1 MDRLTK
7 KLKKG
12 GYSANKHTDEE
23 IAERLEQLKGVH
35 QHWVETGMDMVE
47 GMREC
52 QAAGEQGAMNL
63 IMLRD
68 AYNSIARVGKRF
80 EAACPAE
87 NNPDT
92 PLVSLGKLEDLYE
105 QCVSELED
113 VKEGLE
119 ECREN
124 GFTDDLAY
132 DELMVTKLGISQ
144 LIKQFDIAT
153 GYAEPD
159 PGPYQYQPKEDKPA
173 E

>member
-87 NNPDT
+87 NNPAT

-105 QCVSELED
+105 QCVMEQED
-113 VKEGLE
+113 LQEAIE
-119 ECREN
+119 ECRDN
-124 GFTDDLAY
+124 GNTTDLAY
-132 DELMVTKLGISQ
+132 NEMMTQKLGVNE
-144 LIKQFDIAT
+144 LIKRFDIAT
-153 GYAEPD
+153 GYAEGD
-159 PGPYQYQPKEDKPA
+159 A
-173 E
+173 

>member
-105 QCVSELED
+105 QCVMEQED
-113 VKEGLE
+113 LQEAIE
-119 ECREN
+119 ECRDN
-124 GFTDDLAY
+124 GNTTDLAY
-132 DELMVTKLGISQ
+132 NEMMTAKLGVN
-144 LIKQFDIAT
+144 
-153 GYAEPD
+153 
-159 PGPYQYQPKEDKPA
+159 
-173 E
+173 